1 MNKSKG
7 VQEYV
12 PNSNIKGFKC
22 KELRNKSSGFPRW
35 KYNPQ
40 SNMFEEEYNEN
51 EVELSQDPDEYRK
64 DDIDKEINCRD
75 DGQNLVL
82 HHMLTTPEMIN
93 DNK

>member
-1 MNKSKG
+1 MEIQSTIKYVRG
-7 VQEYV
+7 RVQ
-12 PNSNIKGFKC
+12 
-22 KELRNKSSGFPRW
+22 W
-35 KYNPQ
+35 D
-40 SNMFEEEYNEN
+40 
-51 EVELSQDPDEYRK
+51 EVELSQDPDEYRE